1 MAEAR
6 FKDYLSMYMGHLEE
20 GDEADQ
26 LRQLLNTDREYR
38 EEFQNTDVAG
48 LGIEAQDADLRN
60 MNQEQDLDQFL
71 PMRKE
76 AVRAAMAEFGE
87 RMPSRSEDP
96 RIHHNYLEKQWFDN
110 REAERKRIR
119 ADPELNFKEEMEW
132 WNTDEDI
139 DWANLPR
146 LSPSQSPEE
155 QGAFDMV
162 LQKDLRDL
170 TSKELELRRHLE
182 REREQQQQQPYERQD
197 GGPLMEDYGTIE
209 PYEPSP
215 MEEQTQRIAEFLKRN
230 GISNNASA
238 QRQGENL
245 SMLSEMIPGYGDYV
259 GVREGIDMYQKGD
272 LLGGGIMAVASMLP
286 FIPAS
291 AASIALTKQIRELV
305 AKMKYERGEA
315 AREGANIKID
325 GDPARRAQRKHLEK
339 AYAYNDE
346 IFALKKQKG
355 LETEIN
361 MFKESDSG
369 DSLAGGDMRPK
380 LETLSGELMPS
391 SKNPG
396 YDDFQARL
404 ANNELSDH
412 DELQAALLQS
422 RNESDNLSGIGEEE
436 LAAMQREV
444 KKRLARQEG
453 QNRLDNLKKEFGD
466 Y

>member
-1 MAEAR
+1 MA
-6 FKDYLSMYMGHLEE
+6 D
-20 GDEADQ
+20 
-26 LRQLLNTDREYR
+26 
-38 EEFQNTDVAG
+38 
-48 LGIEAQDADLRN
+48 
-60 MNQEQDLDQFL
+60 
-71 PMRKE
+71 
-76 AVRAAMAEFGE
+76 
-87 RMPSRSEDP
+87 
-96 RIHHNYLEKQWFDN
+96 
-110 REAERKRIR
+110 
-119 ADPELNFKEEMEW
+119 
-132 WNTDEDI
+132 
-139 DWANLPR
+139 
-146 LSPSQSPEE
+146 
-155 QGAFDMV
+155 
-162 LQKDLRDL
+162 
-170 TSKELELRRHLE
+170 
-182 REREQQQQQPYERQD
+182 
-197 GGPLMEDYGTIE
+197 DYGTIE

-245 SMLSEMIPGYGDYV
+245 SMLSEMIPGYGDII

-272 LLGGGIMAVASMLP
+272 RLGGGIMAVASMLP

-305 AKMKYERGEA
+305 AKMKFERAEA
-315 AREGANIKID
+315 AREEANIKVD
-325 GDPARRAQRKHLEK
+325 GDPARRASRKHLEK

-453 QNRLDNLKKEFGD
+453 QNRLDDLKKEFGD